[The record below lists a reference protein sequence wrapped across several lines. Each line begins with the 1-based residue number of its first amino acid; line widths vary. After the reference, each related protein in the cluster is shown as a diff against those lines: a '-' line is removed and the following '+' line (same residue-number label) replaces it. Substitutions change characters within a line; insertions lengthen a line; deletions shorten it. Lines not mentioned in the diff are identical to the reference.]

1 MVNKSVTCLSD
12 EHIQEAIMLAD
23 FEDIAEEIGL
33 TIPAALAQLIELGAQ
48 PFKRGVPTL
57 FASLHDIE
65 LIDCGD
71 VERLLGD
78 WLGRDKQRGAGFTLL
93 PFAMSCGVDAYC
105 YVLFEEGDEGI
116 ARVKH
121 DEETS
126 ELEYP
131 SISHWIASEY
141 IRAFTNLAEIGC
153 FGADGGERL
162 QSELGLLE
170 RILLPE
176 HLELL
181 LGLLSADV
189 VVRPFRAGPRSAL
202 LEVPSL
208 LGQDQAETLIQSL
221 AFENP
226 LEFDV
231 LPEWED

>member
-1 MVNKSVTCLSD
+1 
-12 EHIQEAIMLAD
+12 MLWC
-23 FEDIAEEIGL
+23 
-33 TIPAALAQLIELGAQ
+33 
-48 PFKRGVPTL
+48 R
-57 FASLHDIE
+57 
-65 LIDCGD
+65 
-71 VERLLGD
+71 
-78 WLGRDKQRGAGFTLL
+78 W
-93 PFAMSCGVDAYC
+93 
-105 YVLFEEGDEGI
+105 
-116 ARVKH
+116 
-121 DEETS
+121 
-126 ELEYP
+126 
-131 SISHWIASEY
+131 
-141 IRAFTNLAEIGC
+141 
-153 FGADGGERL
+153 GERL

>member
-1 MVNKSVTCLSD
+1 
-12 EHIQEAIMLAD
+12 MLAD
-23 FEDIAEEIGL
+23 FEEIAEEIGL

-48 PFKRGVPTL
+48 PAKRGVPAPL
-57 FASLHDIE
+57 ASLHDIE

-71 VERLLGD
+71 VERLLAD
-78 WLGRDKQRGAGFTLL
+78 WLGRGKQRGAGFILL
-93 PFAMSCGVDAYC
+93 PFGMSCGVDAYC
-105 YVLFEEGDEGI
+105 HVVFEDGDEGI
-116 ARVKH
+116 ARVMH

-126 ELEYP
+126 VLEYP
-131 SISHWIASEY
+131 SVSHWIASEY

-153 FGADGGERL
+153 FGTDGSERL
-162 QSELGLLE
+162 QSELGVLE
-170 RILLPE
+170 SILLPE

-181 LGLLSADV
+181 SGLLSADV

-208 LGQDQAETLIQSL
+208 LGQEQAETLIQSL
-221 AFENP
+221 AFESP

>member
-1 MVNKSVTCLSD
+1 
-12 EHIQEAIMLAD
+12 MLAD
-23 FEDIAEEIGL
+23 FEDVAEEIGL
-33 TIPAALAQLIELGAQ
+33 TIPPALAQLIELGAQ
-48 PFKRGVPTL
+48 PIKRGVPAL

-71 VERLLGD
+71 VERLLAD

-116 ARVKH
+116 ARVMH
-121 DEETS
+121 DDETS
-126 ELEYP
+126 VLEFP
-131 SISHWIASEY
+131 SVSHWVASEY

-153 FGADGGERL
+153 FGADGSERL
-162 QSELGLLE
+162 RSELGVLE
-170 RILLPE
+170 SILLPE

-181 LGLLSADV
+181 MGFLSADV
-189 VVRPFRAGPRSAL
+189 VIRPFRTGPRSAL

-208 LGQDQAETLIQSL
+208 LGQDQAEPLLQSL
-221 AFENP
+221 AYESP